1 MHASLVDQYCA
12 EPHSGAIS
20 AAVCDP
26 QSGATVTAD
35 DWGTVSITRP
45 NERSPAFIYT
55 MEAAVYAV
63 AISAGGALAAVGDE
77 NGTVSVFKTWDGSEV
92 FREYS
97 VPDP

>member
-45 NERSPAFIYT
+45 NERNPAFIYT

-63 AISAGGALAAVGDE
+63 AISAGGALFVVEGTPFVESAPMRAVE
-77 NGTVSVFKTWDGSEV
+77 GSAGA
-92 FREYS
+92 RWR
-97 VPDP
+97 